1 MGIDMTSGY
10 PKSLQAWLA
19 ACFGLE
25 LGLAVLAFA
34 MTWTASAYGPDTASA
49 VLTLTVAPAVVL
61 GLLGGLLADRVGPRR
76 TMIVSSLGLV
86 AISVILAAVAW
97 GAGTSPALLF
107 VIAAL
112 MGTASAFFRPAS
124 AVFARLFV
132 ADRELGTAMA
142 RVGMAGQL
150 ARTIGPPLGG
160 FLIGMLTLAG
170 VAWIGAAGAA
180 VMLCVLL
187 LIRVPR
193 RVQPSDVRL
202 GVRGILDAISA
213 VRSRK
218 DVPALLA
225 SVAIIAGAVIPVV
238 ALGIPLAARERGW
251 SAGEAGLIEA
261 GWIAWRARLHGV
273 VRLEGNADQRLEA
286 HVRRPDHH
294 RLGPRSARDRAEVGG
309 RAVVHGPRRRGRR
322 PVHCSRVPDI
332 PAPGTCHHVVAVS
345 ESTAVCT
352 ASSAARRGAAGR
364 IRRGGFRG
372 PPSGRSV
379 RSRSQ
384 HRFSWS
390 RIGVCGTSGCKD
402 CRMDGARR
410 DPMLAERLAAGT
422 RRWPTRARCGGIAWR
437 SSYAGGGCRGA
448 QPA

>member
-1 MGIDMTSGY
+1 MGIDMTNGY

-19 ACFGLE
+19 ASFGLE

-34 MTWTASAYGPDTASA
+34 MTWTASAYGHDTASA

-86 AISVILAAVAW
+86 AISVILAGVVW

-107 VIAAL
+107 VIAAS

-160 FLIGMLTLAG
+160 VLIGMLTLAG

-180 VMLCVLL
+180 VMLWVLL

-202 GVRGILDAISA
+202 GVRGILEAMSA

-251 SAGEAGLIEA
+251 SASEAGLIEA
-261 GWIAWRARLHGV
+261 GWIAGGLVCTAWFGWKGTLT
-273 VRLEGNADQRLEA
+273 NAWKPMFVGPIIIA
-286 HVRRPDHH
+286 
-294 RLGPRSARDRAEVGG
+294 LGLGLLAIAPRWE
-309 RAVVHGPRRRGRR
+309 
-322 PVHCSRVPDI
+322 
-332 PAPGTCHHVVAVS
+332 VAVS
-345 ESTAVCT
+345 STVFVGTGVVLFTAHAFPTYLLLAPATMLSRFQSLLLFVQQAPQLVVAPLVGFAGEAFGMGAVIGAFGALALP
-352 ASSAARRGAAGR
+352 ASLLVVSNRRLR
-364 IRRGGFRG
+364 DFR
-372 PPSGRSV
+372 
-379 RSRSQ
+379 
-384 HRFSWS
+384 
-390 RIGVCGTSGCKD
+390 
-402 CRMDGARR
+402 
-410 DPMLAERLAAGT
+410 L
-422 RRWPTRARCGGIAWR
+422 
-437 SSYAGGGCRGA
+437 
-448 QPA
+448 

>member
-1 MGIDMTSGY
+1 MGIDMTNGY

-19 ACFGLE
+19 ASFGLE

-97 GAGTSPALLF
+97 SSGTSPALLF
-107 VIAAL
+107 VIAAS
-112 MGTASAFFRPAS
+112 MGTVSAFFRPAS

-132 ADRELGTAMA
+132 ADRELGTVMA

-202 GVRGILDAISA
+202 GVRGILDAMSA

-261 GWIAWRARLHGV
+261 GWIA
-273 VRLEGNADQRLEA
+273 
-286 HVRRPDHH
+286 
-294 RLGPRSARDRAEVGG
+294 GG
-309 RAVVHGPRRRGRR
+309 L
-322 PVHCSRVPDI
+322 
-332 PAPGTCHHVVAVS
+332 
-345 ESTAVCT
+345 VCT
-352 ASSAARRGAAGR
+352 AWFGWKGTLQIGFQQRER
-364 IRRGGFRG
+364 IIRTCYGQTSTIPLFFKGNGLFSFDYDFVDVNTRKKLLDTVHVEKVDSYSIET
-372 PPSGRSV
+372 PSQLIGKTYEVVLSNAKDRFGCDAV
-379 RSRSQ
+379 YTDKNAPMKVVSRLDIPEVELSQ
-384 HRFSWS
+384 VEQNVT
-390 RIGVCGTSGCKD
+390 IVET
-402 CRMDGARR
+402 
-410 DPMLAERLAAGT
+410 
-422 RRWPTRARCGGIAWR
+422 
-437 SSYAGGGCRGA
+437 
-448 QPA
+448 